1 MKLITRLS
9 KTFFVL
15 AGAALV
21 AACTS
26 DPPAPS
32 YPPIRFNDGTVLR
45 LNVAEIDIVQAYKA
59 PLKAPNAE
67 HLFPVPPADAAA
79 QWAKDRLR
87 AAGASGRAEAVIE
100 NASVIETKLKRTGGI
115 RGAFTTDQTE
125 RYDAELKVTVRILDA
140 DGTERARASSTA
152 RRHRTMP
159 EDATVN
165 EREGQWYRMTRLLMT
180 TIDESLVRQINQSL
194 SGFLR

>member
-9 KTFFVL
+9 KPFFVL

-67 HLFPVPPADAAA
+67 HLFPVLLIVGLGS
-79 QWAKDRLR
+79 RLS
-87 AAGASGRAEAVIE
+87 AGALLVMTAVIQFFVYPGAWSTHLLW
-100 NASVIETKLKRTGGI
+100 ASTLAFII
-115 RGAFTTDQTE
+115 FRG
-125 RYDAELKVTVRILDA
+125 
-140 DGTERARASSTA
+140 
-152 RRHRTMP
+152 P
-159 EDATVN
+159 
-165 EREGQWYRMTRLLMT
+165 GQLSVDHWLRGRLL
-180 TIDESLVRQINQSL
+180 
-194 SGFLR
+194 G